1 MTNTPAALPIATA
14 TLRTLIVLNWIY
26 GGCLVAL
33 LAYSVIDPAFLL
45 RALRLGSAT
54 ENPGLVIGVRVI
66 AALGLL
72 AVPLNL
78 GLLNRVVAMVQT
90 VRSGNPFVAMNANR
104 LQVIA
109 WILLV
114 QQLLSVTIGLVGK
127 AVSTPPH
134 PIHLGAG
141 FSPSGWLAVI
151 LTFVLA
157 RVFAEGTSMRDDLDG
172 TV

>member
-114 QQLLSVTIGLVGK
+114 QQLLSVIIGLVGK
-127 AVSTPPH
+127 AVSTPAH

-141 FSPSGWLAVI
+141 FSPRGWLAVI

>member
-78 GLLNRVVAMVQT
+78 GLLNRVVAMVQS
-90 VRSGNPFVAMNANR
+90 VRSGNPFVAMNADR
-104 LQVIA
+104 LQAIA

-114 QQLLSVTIGLVGK
+114 QQSLSVIIGLVGK
-127 AVSTPPH
+127 AVSTPAH
-134 PIHLGAG
+134 PIHLAAG

-157 RVFAEGTSMRDDLDG
+157 RVFAEGASMREDLDG

>member
-1 MTNTPAALPIATA
+1 MTNTPAVLPIATA

-114 QQLLSVTIGLVGK
+114 QQLLSVIIGLVGK

>member
-114 QQLLSVTIGLVGK
+114 QQLLSVIIGLVGK
-127 AVSTPPH
+127 AVSTPAH

-141 FSPSGWLAVI
+141 FSPRGWLAVI

-157 RVFAEGTSMRDDLDG
+157 RVFAEGTSMREDLDG